1 MAKQLFKSS
10 EKSNFILNMTEEKYS
25 SIASKILFFTCI
37 AVSLFTLP
45 YELSENVGSPLIS
58 GGLAVCGV
66 TCMIMALIAAMK
78 KYITKDMLVPVGA
91 FGFMLVWGVI
101 SLINSYDVK
110 ISFYGFDGRG
120 EGILAIIFYFCFFIT
135 ALTIKG
141 KKSVSLVMDA
151 VAAVGTINALWGI
164 MQIFGA
170 VPTNYGSVVATVPWD
185 STDKINAASGLSQS
199 PLFLAM
205 VLGISLVTVL
215 SGAVLCEKKARRVIY
230 AVSGCIMSFVLI
242 FTYSVA
248 GWIAFGIAVVTS
260 FILVFTKKVPKKRL
274 ISIACAV
281 LSSALAIQLICF
293 GVGNIYGKYKLHDG
307 PIMWWDSW
315 YRIEA
320 SGDYNLPEVKDSYTA
335 LDDVS
340 YVYKYT
346 FGKTIDIIK
355 ENALV
360 GTGPE
365 NLIFPQVNEQIIMS
379 DGSMRIAGE
388 SGTSNE
394 GTFDKVYNEFLYVA
408 ATRGI
413 PSLIA
418 FVVLL
423 VSVLAKGIGKLRK
436 NKCGIIEIFS
446 VAAVIGGIG
455 VMLAGVSNITFAPVF
470 WICAG
475 LCAGNASAFKPK
487 K

>member
-1 MAKQLFKSS
+1 M
-10 EKSNFILNMTEEKYS
+10 
-25 SIASKILFFTCI
+25 
-37 AVSLFTLP
+37 
-45 YELSENVGSPLIS
+45 
-58 GGLAVCGV
+58 
-66 TCMIMALIAAMK
+66 
-78 KYITKDMLVPVGA
+78 
-91 FGFMLVWGVI
+91 
-101 SLINSYDVK
+101 
-110 ISFYGFDGRG
+110 
-120 EGILAIIFYFCFFIT
+120 
-135 ALTIKG
+135 
-141 KKSVSLVMDA
+141 
-151 VAAVGTINALWGI
+151 
-164 MQIFGA
+164 
-170 VPTNYGSVVATVPWD
+170 
-185 STDKINAASGLSQS
+185 
-199 PLFLAM
+199 
-205 VLGISLVTVL
+205 
-215 SGAVLCEKKARRVIY
+215 
-230 AVSGCIMSFVLI
+230 
-242 FTYSVA
+242 
-248 GWIAFGIAVVTS
+248 
-260 FILVFTKKVPKKRL
+260 
-274 ISIACAV
+274 
-281 LSSALAIQLICF
+281 
-293 GVGNIYGKYKLHDG
+293 
-307 PIMWWDSW
+307 
-315 YRIEA
+315 
-320 SGDYNLPEVKDSYTA
+320 
-335 LDDVS
+335 
-340 YVYKYT
+340 
-346 FGKTIDIIK
+346 IK

-455 VMLAGVSNITFAPVF
+455 VMLAGVSNITFAPIF

>member
-1 MAKQLFKSS
+1 MQGNNFLEVLSPVGDTERFNAALKYGADAVYLGRKSFGMRSSPMNFDYEQLISAVNKAH
-10 EKSNFILNMTEEKYS
+10 EKGVKVYLTCNTLPRNNEIPEFQQFIEE
-25 SIASKILFFTCI
+25 
-37 AVSLFTLP
+37 AVSAK
-45 YELSENVGSPLIS
+45 VDAVIVADI
-58 GGLAVCGV
+58 GL
-66 TCMIMALIAAMK
+66 MALVK
-78 KYITKDMLVPVGA
+78 KFAPDMEIH
-91 FGFMLVWGVI
+91 M
-101 SLINSYDVK
+101 STQT
-110 ISFYGFDGRG
+110 
-120 EGILAIIFYFCFFIT
+120 GIVNYVTAT

-260 FILVFTKKVPKKRL
+260 LILVFTKKVPKKRL

-293 GVGNIYGKYKLHDG
+293 GVGNIYDKYKLHDG

-475 LCAGNASAFKPK
+475 LCAGNASAFKLK